1 MLLYSY
7 EFEFE
12 NLYNGGVG
20 LKIYIYIYIF
30 KQNSELHYF
39 MCMICAQIFHL
50 HNIRAMEG
58 KMVFVTIGKLE
69 LRRAKK

>member
-1 MLLYSY
+1 
-7 EFEFE
+7 
-12 NLYNGGVG
+12 
-20 LKIYIYIYIF
+20 
-30 KQNSELHYF
+30 